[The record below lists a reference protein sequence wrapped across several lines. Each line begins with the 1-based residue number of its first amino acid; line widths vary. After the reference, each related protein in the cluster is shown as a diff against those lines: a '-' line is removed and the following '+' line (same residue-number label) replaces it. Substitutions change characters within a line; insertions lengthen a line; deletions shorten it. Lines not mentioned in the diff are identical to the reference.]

1 MDYCRPS
8 YNLAEN
14 VQQDQMYQGLNI
26 NLENVQQSDHQ
37 KHDVQKPN
45 EKKLVVQQNEA
56 YKMELS
62 ESKTIVLNMFHE
74 NMYAHVWDNK
84 SKMIWMNFTT

>member
-14 VQQDQMYQGLNI
+14 VQQDQKYQGLNI

-45 EKKLVVQQNEA
+45 EKKLVVQQNGA

-62 ESKTIVLNMFHE
+62 KSKTIVLNMFHG

-84 SKMIWMNFTT
+84 NKMIWMNFTT